1 MVRIPDH
8 PYQILINKLLNLIN
22 NEPDIYLCIY
32 KLYIYAKDSNEGK
45 HQLLTNKRESA
56 DLKYFNDSK
65 AFTQYYR
72 IWMIFNKILK
82 NTIQTKN
89 EKY

>member
-1 MVRIPDH
+1 MYTERAK
-8 PYQILINKLLNLIN
+8 ILF
-22 NEPDIYLCIY
+22 IY

-45 HQLLTNKRESA
+45 HQLLINKRESA

-65 AFTQYYR
+65 AFTEYYM
-72 IWMIFNKILK
+72 IWMIFKKIFK

-89 EKY
+89 EKC

>member
-1 MVRIPDH
+1 MYTERAK
-8 PYQILINKLLNLIN
+8 ILF
-22 NEPDIYLCIY
+22 IY

-65 AFTQYYR
+65 AFTEYYR